1 MCLATA
7 IIDRLQADRTFI
19 FLQERL
25 AAKAKR
31 EQMLLESFV
40 KEEEL
45 PVLDDEL
52 ALEAFNRRPSH
63 TTHPSHA
70 AQHAIVEH
78 LSRSHSRAAQ
88 SAVNLIMKQLPDQK
102 KEAELHLPKAPIRGV
117 SIKFNGIRQL
127 SELPGMKSI
136 EYDESDFNA
145 ADYED
150 LQRDSGSDDMNDSDN
165 DEDEDFDSD

>member
-1 MCLATA
+1 M
-7 IIDRLQADRTFI
+7 
-19 FLQERL
+19 QERL

-45 PVLDDEL
+45 PVFDDEL

-63 TTHPSHA
+63 AAHPSHADHPSHA

-78 LSRSHSRAAQ
+78 LSNSDSQVAQ
-88 SAVNLIMKQLPDQK
+88 SAVDLIKKQLPDQK
-102 KEAELHLPKAPIRGV
+102 MEAELPVIKAPFRGV
-117 SIKFNGIRQL
+117 SINFQGGRQL
-127 SELPGMKSI
+127 SELAGMKSI
-136 EYDESDFNA
+136 VFDENDFNA

-150 LQRDSGSDDMNDSDN
+150 LQRDSGSDDMNDSD
-165 DEDEDFDSD
+165 EDEDFNDSD

>member
-1 MCLATA
+1 M
-7 IIDRLQADRTFI
+7 
-19 FLQERL
+19 QERL

-45 PVLDDEL
+45 PVFDDEL

-63 TTHPSHA
+63 AAHPSHA

-78 LSRSHSRAAQ
+78 LSKSDSQVAQ
-88 SAVNLIMKQLPDQK
+88 SAADLIKQQLPDQK
-102 KEAELHLPKAPIRGV
+102 IEAKLPLIKAPFRGV
-117 SIKFNGIRQL
+117 SINFQGGRQL
-127 SELPGMKSI
+127 SELAGMKSI
-136 EYDESDFNA
+136 VFDENDFNA

-150 LQRDSGSDDMNDSDN
+150 LQRDSGSDDMNDSD
-165 DEDEDFDSD
+165 EDEDFNDSD